1 MENGSAFVA
10 DTTKVEPGVWE
21 IVEAPAVRGS
31 HVLSLRFEYGDD
43 GDAAF
48 AVTVDVQSEDR
59 SPATSSGALARTTC
73 RIRLNNPL

>member
-1 MENGSAFVA
+1 MEVGGRLRIRAPGFYAAQFEAVWSMENGSAFVA

-48 AVTVDVQSEDR
+48 AVTVDVQS
-59 SPATSSGALARTTC
+59 
-73 RIRLNNPL
+73 